1 MIAPSDEEYAEM
13 IQYECQHGDT
23 EAAHCRADELV
34 IQLLAKLG
42 YAKTVNAWENVPK
55 WYA

>member
-1 MIAPSDEEYAEM
+1 MIAPSDEEFAEK

-23 EAAHCRADELV
+23 EGAHGRADEILCE
-34 IQLLAKLG
+34 LLTKLG
-42 YAKTVNAWENVPK
+42 YTKTVNAWESVDK